1 MLIPHMPKLL
11 LPLLALAVFAAE
23 PPKAVFENLPAYE
36 LANSRVKLHVLEQ
49 GSSIAS
55 FSLLDKDDHF
65 SPLWNPSATAR
76 AAGQKN
82 TFGNSLGHFLCL
94 DGFGASST
102 EEQNAGYPFHGEA
115 FSQKWTLQHA
125 AHDGPTSVLVLS
137 THLPLAYEDV
147 QRTYRLN
154 QGEQVVSVETQVTS
168 LLAFD
173 RPLQW
178 AEHATIGEPFLKPGV
193 TVVDMSAARARTRP
207 YEPGPTGLPHRL
219 PPGKDFTWPMA
230 PSLAG
235 KKIDLRAEPLNPNS
249 GDHTTQLM
257 LPGRTAFVTMLN
269 PEMHLLLGYLFRP
282 EQFPWTQNWEY
293 YPAAGLYA
301 RGLEFSTQPFD
312 VPRRQVVQ
320 QNTMFDAPMYRWLP
334 ARAKIESRFLMFYTR
349 VPDDMRKV
357 DDVRLENGVIT
368 IEDRHAHRSVQLKTA
383 LSL

>member
-1 MLIPHMPKLL
+1 MTFTPWIFTLV
-11 LPLLALAVFAAE
+11 ALAAVAAE
-23 PPKAVFENLPAYE
+23 LPKSVFENLNAYE
-36 LANSRVKLHVLEQ
+36 LSNGKLKLVVLEQ
-49 GSSIAS
+49 GSSIARL
-55 FSLLDKDDHF
+55 SLQGDADNF
-65 SPLWNPSATAR
+65 SPLWNPIAAAR
-76 AAGQKN
+76 AAGKKE
-82 TFGNSLGHFLCL
+82 TFGSSLGHFLCL
-94 DGFGASST
+94 DGFGGVST

-115 FSQKWTLQHA
+115 YTQKWAVKLASDEGSH
-125 AHDGPTSVLVLS
+125 HVLVLAA
-137 THLPLAYEDV
+137 HLPLAYENV

-154 QGEQVVSVETQVTS
+154 EGEQVVSVETQVTS

-178 AEHATIGEPFLKPGV
+178 AEHATIGPPFLKPGV
-193 TVVDMSAARARTRP
+193 TVVDLSATRARTRP
-207 YEPGPTGLPHRL
+207 YEPGPTDLPHRL

-257 LPGRTAFVTMLN
+257 QPGRAAFITMLN

-293 YPAAGLYA
+293 YPAAGQHA

-312 VPRRQVVQ
+312 VPRRLVVQ
-320 QNTMFDAPMYRWLP
+320 QNTMFDAPMFRWLP
-334 ARAKIESRFLMFYTR
+334 ARSKIESRFLMFYTR
-349 VPDDMRKV
+349 VPDDLRKV
-357 DDVRLENGVIT
+357 DDVRLENGAIV
-368 IEDRHAHRSVQLKTA
+368 IEDHHAHRSVRLNTS